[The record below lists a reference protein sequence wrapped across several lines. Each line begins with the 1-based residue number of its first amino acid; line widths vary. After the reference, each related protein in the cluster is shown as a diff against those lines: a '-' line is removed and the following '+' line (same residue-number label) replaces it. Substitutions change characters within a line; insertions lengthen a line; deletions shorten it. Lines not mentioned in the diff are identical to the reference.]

1 MTRSLVIA
9 QKCAVERLEELE
21 NRQDESVDH
30 VDKTSNDSNGSS
42 TTLAE
47 ARPPCLE
54 DYVVNPM
61 AHSDVTDGTSV
72 RPASSFRAR
81 DNRRTSVWLH
91 DLIPETNASLD
102 LGSQSRE
109 KASTSSSEAGRLSLL
124 LWKWTDQ
131 GGRWDQM
138 HNSRAAELDSRAQL
152 DVGPKGELLAYPED
166 LPQTLPAI
174 RYTSGTQDKMRWPS
188 SPRRVNRPG
197 TFSFSKDT
205 AIASLPITPRSPNR
219 TQAFARVAA
228 VHKKLPATPPDSPRP
243 VLSSEGT
250 SSPSFTGQIFKNFP
264 VHGVD
269 SCEKV
274 LPGVLKSYDIQ
285 DDWRNYAST
294 SLSTTRNGEWA

>member
-21 NRQDESVDH
+21 NGQGEYMDH
-30 VDKTSNDSNGSS
+30 VDKKSDHSNESC

-47 ARPPCLE
+47 AQPPSLE

-61 AHSDVTDGTSV
+61 AYSNVADGTSV
-72 RPASSFRAR
+72 RPASSLSAR
-81 DNRRTSVWLH
+81 ENRRTSVWLH
-91 DLIPETNASLD
+91 DLIPEANASLD
-102 LGSQSRE
+102 LGSQPRE
-109 KASTSSSEAGRLSLL
+109 NASTSPPETRRLSLL

-138 HNSRAAELDSRAQL
+138 HKSRVTELDSRAQL
-152 DVGPKGELLAYPED
+152 DVGPKGEVLVYPED

-188 SPRRVNRPG
+188 SPRRVNKPS

-205 AIASLPITPRSPNR
+205 VVHSPPITPRSPNR
-219 TQAFARVAA
+219 TQTFGRVTA
-228 VHKKLPATPPDSPRP
+228 VHKNMPATPPDSPKP
-243 VLSSEGT
+243 VLSSEST

-264 VHGVD
+264 VHGAD
-269 SCEKV
+269 SCEKI
-274 LPGVLKSYDIQ
+274 LPAVLKSYGIQ
-285 DDWRNYAST
+285 DYWRNYA
-294 SLSTTRNGEWA
+294 LYIAFDDQERR